1 MTSKNNNGLNDV
13 TNQHPKDIELKAVYE
28 YLQNNVAT
36 ATMTATALNI
46 YRPNLCRHKKTLQK
60 AGLLVELNKG
70 ICKITKCRAAYITCN
85 TKLFPI
91 NSQLNFS
98 YE

>member
-1 MTSKNNNGLNDV
+1 MDNQNSPLNSFR
-13 TNQHPKDIELKAVYE
+13 NQHSKDNELKAVYE
-28 YLQNNVAT
+28 YLQHNIAT
-36 ATMTATALNI
+36 ATMTAIALNI
-46 YRPNLCRHKKTLQK
+46 YRPNLCRHKKSLQK
-60 AGLLVELNKG
+60 AGLLAELNKG
-70 ICKITKCRAAYITCN
+70 ICKITKCRAAFLTCN